1 MARLD
6 FANARLGAR
15 RARLLDDAALRALL
29 ARGGEAE
36 RLEALRASA
45 LGAAVPAGR
54 TGGPDAL
61 LRVEAALREALRQ
74 EGMRLLEETEGGRA
88 RALLE
93 AFLAL
98 DEAAAVAAIARGVA
112 AGAPVD
118 RTLAAAPPVPGLP
131 ADALRAAASARDVP
145 AALAALAA
153 AGSAVGAAAGAF
165 AGGFRAERGLLPLEI
180 AAERAAL
187 ARARRACRR
196 GGEDAAILARHL
208 ADRVDSRNAATL
220 LALAGAVPAADA
232 LLEGGRSLA
241 GETLRRVAALRHGD
255 AVRDAVSAAL
265 GMSAAEL
272 ATPWGAERALER
284 RLVLALR
291 REARA
296 RPLSLAVPLAHLAA
310 RRAEV
315 RRVALVLRGAALG
328 LPAEEILSLAEEGA

>member
-1 MARLD
+1 MAHLD

-15 RARLLDDAALRALL
+15 RARLLDDASLRALL

-36 RLEALRASA
+36 RLEALRATA
-45 LGAAVPAGR
+45 VGAAVP
-54 TGGPDAL
+54 GGLSCAPDAL
-61 LRVEAALREALRQ
+61 LRVEAALREALRR
-74 EGMRLLEETEGGRA
+74 EGIRLLEETEGDRA
-88 RALLE
+88 RALLA

-98 DEAAAVAAIARGVA
+98 DEAAAVEAIARGVA
-112 AGAPVD
+112 TGAPVD

-131 ADALRAAASARDVP
+131 ADALRAAASAPDVP

-153 AGSAVGAAAGAF
+153 AGSAVAAAAAAF
-165 AGGFRAERGLLPLEI
+165 APGARAERGLLPLEI

-187 ARARRACRR
+187 ARARGACRR

-232 LLEGGRSLA
+232 LLEGGRRLA
-241 GETLRRVAALRHGD
+241 GETLRRVAALRDGG
-255 AVRDAVSAAL
+255 AVRSAVAAAL
-265 GMSAAEL
+265 GMPVAEL

-284 RLVLALR
+284 RMVLALR

-296 RPLSLAVPLAHLAA
+296 RPLSLAVPLAYLAA